1 MIKVLKIVDFK
12 KIAQLLE
19 DADVFNNNL
28 SYVSPYIY
36 KSQLS
41 DMLIKRSM
49 FNYEKFF
56 IESKLDSKNLVSF
69 KVNKF
74 PSVINML
81 YIETVI
87 DLSDKNLKSFLD
99 LSIKEIQTK
108 FKNKNGISIYVESKE
123 STKNFLSILDEL
135 DFEQELL
142 LKNEL
147 GEGND
152 VLLLTKYI

>member
-19 DADVFNNNL
+19 DTDVFANNS
-28 SYVSPYIY
+28 SYISPYVC

-49 FNYEKFF
+49 FNYEKVF
-56 IESKLDSKNLVSF
+56 IESELTTKNLISF

-81 YIETVI
+81 YIETII
-87 DLSDKNLKSFLD
+87 DLSDKNLKEFLD
-99 LSIKEIQTK
+99 LAIKEVQTK
-108 FKNKNGISIYVESKE
+108 FKNKNGISIYVEPKE
-123 STKNFLSILDEL
+123 KTREFLRILDEL
-135 DFEQELL
+135 GFEQELL
-142 LKNEL
+142 LKNEF

-152 VLLLTKYI
+152 VLLLSKYI

>member
-19 DADVFNNNL
+19 DASVFDNNS
-28 SYVSPYIY
+28 SYISPYVC

-49 FNYEKFF
+49 FNYEKLF
-56 IESKLDSKNLVSF
+56 IESKLTTKNLVSF

-81 YIETVI
+81 YIETI
-87 DLSDKNLKSFLD
+87 LDLSDKNLKDFLD
-99 LSIKEIQTK
+99 SSIKEVQTK
-108 FKNKNGISIYVESKE
+108 FKSKNGISIYVQPKE
-123 STKNFLSILDEL
+123 NTMEL
-135 DFEQELL
+135 LRVLNELGFEQEVLF
-142 LKNEL
+142 KNEL

-152 VLLLTKYI
+152 VLLLSKYI